1 MPIIYFNRG
10 NNWFLSKSQFSL
22 FWLELNTYKNVVIEQ
37 EYANPINALFD
48 FRPVIDPCFI
58 GDIFNYHI
66 LVDNI
71 AKILP
76 YDKTLRFV

>member
-1 MPIIYFNRG
+1 MF
-10 NNWFLSKSQFSL
+10 
-22 FWLELNTYKNVVIEQ
+22 TYCGKFFCS
-37 EYANPINALFD
+37 YINLVD
-48 FRPVIDPCFI
+48 FIPVIDPCFI